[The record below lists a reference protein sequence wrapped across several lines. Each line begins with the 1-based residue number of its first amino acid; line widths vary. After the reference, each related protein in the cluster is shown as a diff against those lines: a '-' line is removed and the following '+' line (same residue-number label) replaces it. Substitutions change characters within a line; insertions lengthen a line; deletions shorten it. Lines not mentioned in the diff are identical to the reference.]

1 MQNNSNTNA
10 PNRAQSPPDYE
21 SVCQA
26 VGHLFIESSLAK
38 KRVESSYSSLITD
51 LTSQIEELI
60 EENENL
66 KSGSKNKD

>member
-1 MQNNSNTNA
+1 MSQNNSTNA

-21 SVCQA
+21 SVCQS

-38 KRVESSYSSLITD
+38 KRVESSYSSLISD
-51 LTSQIEELI
+51 LTAQIEELI

-66 KSGSKNKD
+66 KSSSEDKS